1 MSGSRSYD
9 TGPRKVTPLS
19 FLLSTIDIK
28 VLFIPKSGP
37 TSVSLHPGVFRET
50 VSKAFN
56 RVRSPLIGSSLPT
69 YPIESDPGPDS
80 EVRGLIEAR
89 GENLSRS
96 IPLGTILILS
106 LGTQNS
112 S

>member
-19 FLLSTIDIK
+19 FLLFTTDIK

-37 TSVSLHPGVFRET
+37 TSVSLHQGAFVET
-50 VSKAFN
+50 GAKAFN

-69 YPIESDPGPDS
+69 YPMESDAEPNS
-80 EVRGLIEAR
+80 EVRLLLEAP
-89 GENLSRS
+89 GENMSRS
-96 IPLGTILILS
+96 IPFGTI
-106 LGTQNS
+106 
-112 S
+112 

>member
-19 FLLSTIDIK
+19 FLLSTTDNR

-56 RVRSPLIGSSLPT
+56 RVRSPLIGLSLST
-69 YPIESDPGPDS
+69 YPMECDAWPDS
-80 EVRGLIEAR
+80 EVRLLLEAP

-96 IPLGTILILS
+96 FIFGTILIFS
-106 LGTQNS
+106 IVTQYFL
-112 S
+112 